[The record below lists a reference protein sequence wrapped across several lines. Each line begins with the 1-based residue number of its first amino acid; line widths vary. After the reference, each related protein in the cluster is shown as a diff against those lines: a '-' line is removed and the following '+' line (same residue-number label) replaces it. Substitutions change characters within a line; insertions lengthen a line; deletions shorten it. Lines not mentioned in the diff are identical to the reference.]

1 MPLQLDS
8 STNAPKHRGPLFT
21 VLRVFRACIPGL
33 LVLGA
38 AGYKGQQLR
47 TELET
52 WPTVQAHVDSAAVVP
67 WHVATDQASYAKRLW
82 LTYTY
87 DGRKQTRRLD
97 GTYSNKWE
105 QAAHAVDDARARGT
119 ETLLINPNHPS
130 DVTLDPGY
138 TFDFFLWPVVL
149 AGMGLALLAVGVS
162 SGMSAVRR
170 TAGSSHGS
178 SQQSSV
184 GSGRAKARIPSPAFV
199 AAMGVLFAAMGIA
212 ILFYN
217 VRRRMD
223 WVAVTARVD
232 SADVVQ
238 RRSDR
243 HGTLYTPR
251 LWIAYER
258 DGRTYHLPVLTG
270 AAWVRDPI
278 STQHDAEAAWHAG
291 PTKAFVNPSDP
302 YQVTLDPTSGGN
314 LILPVAFTLV
324 GLGLLAFARYRWKK
338 RRGAVSCEL

>member
-1 MPLQLDS
+1 MPLQVDS
-8 STNAPKHRGPLFT
+8 PTPTPKRRGSFLT
-21 VLRVFRACIPGL
+21 VLRACIPGL
-33 LVLGA
+33 LVLGY
-38 AGYKGQQLR
+38 AGYKAQQLR

-52 WPTVQAHVDSAAVVP
+52 WPTVQAHVDNAAVVA
-67 WHVATDQASYAKRLW
+67 WHVATRQASYAKRLW
-82 LTYTY
+82 LTYSY
-87 DGRKQTRRLD
+87 DGHTQKRRLD
-97 GTYSNKWE
+97 GIYSNRWE
-105 QAAHAVDDARARGT
+105 QAAHAADDAKARGT
-119 ETLLINPNHPS
+119 ATLLINPNHPS

-138 TFDFFLWPVVL
+138 TLDFFAWPAVL
-149 AGMGLALLAVGVS
+149 AGIGLVILALGFS
-162 SGMSAVRR
+162 TGMATARR
-170 TAGSSHGS
+170 AGSSR
-178 SQQSSV
+178 QSSA
-184 GSGRAKARIPSPAFV
+184 GNGRTKAAVASPAFV
-199 AAMGVLFAAMGIA
+199 AVIGVLFAGTGIA
-212 ILFYN
+212 ILFHN
-217 VRRRMD
+217 VRQRVD